1 MMLVSLVLKLFVS
14 SRPLKLAGVLCIY
27 VLLSHEG
34 QAKNQLYVFPYD
46 LNTLLTLIVLFS

>member
-14 SRPLKLAGVLCIY
+14 SRPLKLEGVLCIY

-34 QAKNQLYVFPYD
+34 QDEYHLYVFPYD
-46 LNTLLTLIVLFS
+46 LNAHLTFIVSFS